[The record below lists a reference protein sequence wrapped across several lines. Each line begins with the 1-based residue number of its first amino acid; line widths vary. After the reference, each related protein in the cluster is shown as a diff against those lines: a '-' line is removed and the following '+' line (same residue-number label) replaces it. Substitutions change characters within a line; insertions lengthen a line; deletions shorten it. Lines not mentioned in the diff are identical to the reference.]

1 MTSKIRVVAR
11 FLNGRTLK
19 GVTWDFV
26 PNKDS
31 FHLAHAEDEKKVT
44 TVSVAELKAVFFV
57 RSFEG
62 DRNRKDGNVPP
73 RFATAPGRKLR
84 VTFLDG
90 EVLLGTTTAYTPG
103 RQGFFVVPADPSE
116 NNERAY
122 VFTHATKDVRFVAAA
137 AAEPAAS
144 YGAGR

>member
-1 MTSKIRVVAR
+1 MTNKIKVVAR
-11 FLNGRTLK
+11 YLDGRTVK

-31 FHLAHAEDEKKVT
+31 FHLAHAADEKKVT
-44 TVSVAELKAVFFV
+44 TVSVAELKAVYFV

-73 RFATAPGRKLR
+73 WFTTAPGRKLR

-90 EVLLGTTTAYTPG
+90 EVLHGTTNAYTPG
-103 RQGFFVVPADPSE
+103 RQGFFVLPADPNE
-116 NNERAY
+116 NNERVY
-122 VFTHATKDVRFVAAA
+122 VFSHATKEVRFVDAA
-137 AAEPAAS
+137 AAEPATA
-144 YGAGR
+144 YRAGR